1 MKKLNPNQ
9 YIRSVLNKMAER
21 NKENKN
27 DKEMDGDDE
36 VRAIIVDKCF
46 FYPPRNNLPLT
57 VGGFFRSFH
66 IGFSAY

>member
-1 MKKLNPNQ
+1 
-9 YIRSVLNKMAER
+9 MAER